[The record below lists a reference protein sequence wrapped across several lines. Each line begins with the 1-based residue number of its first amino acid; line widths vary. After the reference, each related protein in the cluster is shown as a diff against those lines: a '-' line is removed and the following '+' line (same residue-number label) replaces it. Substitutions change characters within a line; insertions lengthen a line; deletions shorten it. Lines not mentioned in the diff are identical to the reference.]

1 MMATPHH
8 LCSEMNF
15 LEANYYSLATLPFYS
30 LLKLPT
36 FYGRGFLV
44 P

>member
-1 MMATPHH
+1 MMATLHH